1 MRYEFTPA
9 AERALLAAA
18 GWISY
23 ADVAELHLPEVLLGL
38 LAEPE
43 CRAALLLA
51 QCDVDPQAVHRRFP
65 NLAPPSTFPPAERA
79 HRFSAELT
87 SCLDAAE
94 NRLIE
99 YPSPLVLATE
109 HVLLGLVATENEVA
123 QWLADCGLR
132 AEDLEQEIHRLAG
145 HKPGPLPLEI
155 TEEPLEWTATT
166 VVSDDVPELIAP
178 SPSEQLAALRITDAA
193 ANRASEGLRVIED
206 YLRFALDDGHLTLL
220 CKSIRHELAAALAEI
235 APAERHAARE
245 TQADVGTHLSLPAEL
260 VRANLAAVV
269 QANFKRVE
277 QSLRSLEEFSKIS
290 APQLAAQFEQLRYR
304 IYTLERA
311 ADITRTSLD
320 RLSGATLCVLIDG
333 GASQDAFRQRAQSL
347 IAVGVPMLQLR
358 DKKLPDRE
366 LAERARLLGELT
378 RDSGTLFIVN
388 DRPDLALLAGA
399 DGVHVGQDDLP
410 VKDVRQIV
418 GPNKLVGV
426 STHSLEQA
434 RAAVLDGAN
443 YFGVGPV
450 FPSGTKSF
458 AEFPGLDLLQA
469 VAAEIALPAFAIG
482 GITLE
487 NIALVLEA
495 GIQRVAVSGAI
506 ATAADPAGAARRFL
520 AALS

>member
-9 AERALLAAA
+9 AERALQAAA
-18 GWISY
+18 GWTSY
-23 ADVAELHLPEVLLGL
+23 PDIAELHVPEVLLGL

-51 QCDVDPQAVHRRFP
+51 QCDVDPQAVHRRFA
-65 NLAPPSTFPPAERA
+65 NLTSSTLPPTERA

-87 SCLDAAE
+87 ACLDSAE
-94 NRLIE
+94 NLLIE
-99 YPSPLVLATE
+99 YPRPLVLATE
-109 HVLLGLVATENEVA
+109 HILLGLVATENEVA

-145 HKPGPLPLEI
+145 HKPGPLPLEVE
-155 TEEPLEWTATT
+155 EEPLEWTATT
-166 VVSDDVPELIAP
+166 VVSDDVPELIVP
-178 SPSEQLAALRITDAA
+178 SPGEQLTALRITDAA

-220 CKSIRHELAAALAEI
+220 CKSVRHELAAALAEI
-235 APAERHAARE
+235 APAERHASRD

-269 QANFKRVE
+269 QASFKRVE

-290 APQLAAQFEQLRYR
+290 APRLAAQFEQLRYR

-311 ADITRTSLD
+311 ADITRGSLD

-333 GASQDAFRQRAQSL
+333 EASPDAFRHRAQAL
-347 IAVGVPMLQLR
+347 IAAGVPMLQLR

-366 LAERARLLGELT
+366 LVGRARLLGELT
-378 RDSGTLFIVN
+378 RDSRAAFIIN
-388 DRPDLALLAGA
+388 DRPDLALAAGA
-399 DGVHVGQDDLP
+399 DGVHVGQDDLQ
-410 VKDVRQIV
+410 VKDVRQIM

-443 YFGVGPV
+443 YIGVGPV
-450 FPSGTKSF
+450 FPSETKNF
-458 AEFPGLDLLQA
+458 AAFGGLDLLRA
-469 VAAEIALPAFAIG
+469 VGAEIALPAFAIG
-482 GITLE
+482 GVTLE
-487 NIALVLEA
+487 NLARVLEA
-495 GIQRVAVSGAI
+495 GFQRVAVSGAV
-506 ATAADPAGAARRFL
+506 ATADDPAEAARRFL
-520 AALS
+520 AALA